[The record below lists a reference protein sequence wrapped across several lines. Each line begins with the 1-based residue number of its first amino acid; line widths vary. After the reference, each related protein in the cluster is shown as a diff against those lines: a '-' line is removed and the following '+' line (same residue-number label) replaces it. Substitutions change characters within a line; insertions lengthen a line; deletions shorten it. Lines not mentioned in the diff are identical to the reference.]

1 MPTIQQSI
9 EECFQAHQARLAA
22 VAAAPGVGG
31 LHPSLSAIS
40 ATSLSKQIQALVK
53 PQYVSDCAAGTAPE
67 DKIARLAASVANL
80 ARQIK
85 PLAPNDAYFEAFTT
99 GSLAAAQ
106 EVFYPFST
114 CLPGRARS
122 HRR

>member
-22 VAAAPGVGG
+22 IAAAPGVGR
-31 LHPSLSAIS
+31 LHPSLGAIS

-53 PQYVSDCAAGTAPE
+53 PQYVSDCAAGTTPE
-67 DKIARLAASVANL
+67 DKITRLAASVTDL

-85 PLAPNDAYFEAFTT
+85 PLAPNDAYFEAFTI

-106 EVFYPFST
+106 EVFLSIFD
-114 CLPGRARS
+114 LPSA
-122 HRR
+122 